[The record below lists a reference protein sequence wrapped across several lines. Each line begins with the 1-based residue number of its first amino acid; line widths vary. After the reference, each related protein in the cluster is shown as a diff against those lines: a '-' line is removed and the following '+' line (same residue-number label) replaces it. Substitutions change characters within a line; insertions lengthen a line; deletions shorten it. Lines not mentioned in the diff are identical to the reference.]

1 MPAAIVV
8 GAGVLGA
15 SAAWRLAAEGWEVT
29 LVEQAAPGH
38 DASSSGGETR
48 LLRSSHGADAAYTRS
63 SRRSRTRWRELEA
76 HAGSSLFVECGLG
89 WLAHRE
95 DGWERDSEAVLRD
108 EGVAVERLDPAAAG
122 RLWPGLDPTGLA
134 FVLHEPDAGVLRAA
148 PAVRALAR
156 AAADHGARVVSGRA
170 RPDGGRV
177 VLDEGAAEEFRVP
190 STESDEESDEEGGG
204 RRPAERRSGRPGG
217 RSSRRPAGRPPRTLE
232 ADAVVWACGPWLGA
246 LFPDLVALRVT
257 RQEVFFFAAPRPWR
271 APGVPAWVDYDAAFY
286 GHPDLDGLGVKACSD
301 AEGPALDP
309 DAPRAAPVAGDE
321 RVARAALAARFP
333 VLAGAPLVRA
343 RACAYELT
351 PDTRF
356 LLAPHPRHARV
367 WLLGGGSGH
376 AFKHGPVLGDR
387 VAALLAGREQP
398 DPALALG
405 ARAADRSLRTGGIG
419 GAPAGRSRHGRKP
432 GLPDAERWVP
442 E

>member
-15 SAAWRLAAEGWEVT
+15 SAAWRLAVEGWEVT

-63 SRRSRTRWRELEA
+63 SRRGRTRWRELEA
-76 HAGSSLFVECGLG
+76 QAGASLFVECGLG

-156 AAADHGARVVSGRA
+156 AAAEHGARIISGRA

-177 VLDEGAAEEFRVP
+177 VLDEGAGQQEHDLRTAAGE
-190 STESDEESDEEGGG
+190 
-204 RRPAERRSGRPGG
+204 
-217 RSSRRPAGRPPRTLE
+217 RRPAGRRPGRPAGHPPRTLE

-257 RQEVFFFAAPRPWR
+257 RQEVFFFTAPSPWR

-301 AEGPALDP
+301 TEGPALDP
-309 DAPRAAPVAGDE
+309 EAPWADPVAGDE

-333 VLAGAPLVRA
+333 ALAGAPLVRA

-387 VAALLAGREQP
+387 VAALLAGREKP

-405 ARAADRSLRTGGIG
+405 ARAADRSLRTGGVAA
-419 GAPAGRSRHGRKP
+419 APAGPP
-432 GLPDAERWVP
+432 G
-442 E
+442 

>member
-15 SAAWRLAAEGWEVT
+15 SAAWRLAVEGWEVT

-38 DASSSGGETR
+38 DGSASGGETR

-63 SRRSRTRWRELEA
+63 SRRGRTRWRELEA
-76 HAGSSLFVECGLG
+76 QAGASLFVECGLG

-108 EGVAVERLDPAAAG
+108 EGVAVEPLDPAAAG

-156 AAADHGARVVSGRA
+156 AAAEHGARIISGRA
-170 RPDGGRV
+170 RPDGERV
-177 VLDEGAAEEFRVP
+177 VLEAGA
-190 STESDEESDEEGGG
+190 
-204 RRPAERRSGRPGG
+204 RSPRALDAGA
-217 RSSRRPAGRPPRTLE
+217 RSSRTLEAGARSPRALDADARAPRTLE

-257 RQEVFFFAAPRPWR
+257 RQEVFFFTAPSPWR

-301 AEGPALDP
+301 TEGPALDP
-309 DAPRAAPVAGDE
+309 EAPWADPVAGDE

-333 VLAGAPLVRA
+333 ALAGAPLVRA

-387 VAALLAGREQP
+387 VAALLAGREKP

-405 ARAADRSLRTGGIG
+405 ARAADRSLRTGGVA
-419 GAPAGRSRHGRKP
+419 APAGPP
-432 GLPDAERWVP
+432 G
-442 E
+442 